1 VAAGGRIQPTDGKLG
16 KLSKLSKL
24 GNLRSPAS
32 LVPVPSPRQYRKR

>member
-24 GNLRSPAS
+24 GNLRSLAS